1 MNLQE
6 KINNV
11 KNFIKDKKIAIS
23 FSGGADSTL
32 IAYLAAQVSDNPI
45 AITVDNK
52 IMPEGFVENA
62 KEIASEFG
70 LKHIIIDIDFFK
82 SDIILNNPN
91 RCFLCRKSMY
101 EEIKK
106 VASENGCEFI
116 VDGTNLS
123 DLIQDRPGILINYE
137 NNIQSPFV
145 KSQLTSEEIHKYL
158 DENNIKYSK
167 STTCMA
173 TRLPFKTEVKQEEI
187 SKIDSYEQFIKHVS
201 GCDVVKVRKYYDSY
215 VCEVDD
221 LDKITDT
228 NTLKQI
234 YDKLNER
241 NNNKILLNLSPI
253 KDNERIILDYNEGA
267 FQYKLPYTINIENT
281 KKELENDSITT
292 KLEIKKNGIIKG
304 NNFNSYTEAI
314 NEFIT
319 ILPYIRRTI

>member
-1 MNLQE
+1 MTLQE
-6 KINNV
+6 KINKV
-11 KNFIKDKKIAIS
+11 KDLIKDKKIAIS

-45 AITVDNK
+45 TITVDNK

-82 SDIILNNPN
+82 SEIILNNPN

-145 KSQLTSEEIHKYL
+145 KAQLTSEEIHNYL
-158 DENNIKYSK
+158 DKNNIRYSK

-173 TRLPFKTEVKQEEI
+173 TRLPFKAEVTKEEI
-187 SKIDSYEQFIKHVS
+187 SKIDSYEKFIKDVS

-221 LDKITDT
+221 LDKITDA

-267 FQYKLPYTINIENT
+267 FQYKLPYNINIANT
-281 KKELENDSITT
+281 KKELENDSIST
-292 KLEIKKNGIIKG
+292 KLEIRKNGMVKG
-304 NNFNSYTEAI
+304 NNFNSYKEAI
-314 NEFIT
+314 NEFIE

>member
-1 MNLQE
+1 
-6 KINNV
+6 
-11 KNFIKDKKIAIS
+11 
-23 FSGGADSTL
+23 
-32 IAYLAAQVSDNPI
+32 
-45 AITVDNK
+45 
-52 IMPEGFVENA
+52 
-62 KEIASEFG
+62 
-70 LKHIIIDIDFFK
+70 
-82 SDIILNNPN
+82 
-91 RCFLCRKSMY
+91 MY

-145 KSQLTSEEIHKYL
+145 KAQLTSEEIHKYL

-173 TRLPFKTEVKQEEI
+173 TRLPFKIEVTKEEI
-187 SKIDSYEQFIKHVS
+187 SKIDSYEKFIKEVS

-241 NNNKILLNLSPI
+241 SNKKILLNLSSI
-253 KDNERIILDYNEGA
+253 KDNGRIIIDYNEGT
-267 FQYKLPYTINIENT
+267 FQYKLPYNINIENT
-281 KKELENDSITT
+281 KKELENNSINT
-292 KLEIKKNGIIKG
+292 KLEIRKNGIVKG
-304 NNFNSYTEAI
+304 NNFNSYKEAI

>member
-1 MNLQE
+1 MKLQE
-6 KINNV
+6 KISNV
-11 KNFIKDKKIAIS
+11 KNLIKDKKIAIS

-62 KEIASEFG
+62 KEIAGEFG
-70 LKHIIIDIDFFK
+70 LKHIIIDIDIFK
-82 SDIILNNPN
+82 SNIILNNPN

-106 VASENGCEFI
+106 VASKNNCEFI
-116 VDGTNLS
+116 VDGTNSS

-145 KSQLTSEEIHKYL
+145 KAQLTSEEIHKYL
-158 DENNIKYSK
+158 DENNIRYSK

-173 TRLPFKTEVKQEEI
+173 TRLPFKTEVTKEEI
-187 SKIDSYEQFIKHVS
+187 SKIDSYEKFIKEVS

-221 LDKITDT
+221 LDKITGT

-241 NNNKILLNLSPI
+241 SNNKVLLNLSSI
-253 KDNERIILDYNEGA
+253 KDNERIILEYNEGA
-267 FQYKLPYTINIENT
+267 FQYKLPYNINLENT
-281 KKELENDSITT
+281 KKELEKDNINT
-292 KLEIKKNGIIKG
+292 KLEIKKNGIVKG
-304 NNFNSYTEAI
+304 NNFNSYNQAI
-314 NEFIT
+314 NEFIKL
-319 ILPYIRRTI
+319 LPYIRRTI

>member
-6 KINNV
+6 KISNV

-62 KEIASEFG
+62 KEIAGEFG

-106 VASENGCEFI
+106 VSSENGCEFI

-145 KSQLTSEEIHKYL
+145 KAQLTSEEIHNYL
-158 DENNIKYSK
+158 DENNIPYSK

-173 TRLPFKTEVKQEEI
+173 TRLPFKTEVTKEEI
-187 SKIDSYEQFIKHVS
+187 SKIDSYEKFIKEVI

-215 VCEVDD
+215 VCEVDN
-221 LDKITDT
+221 LDKIT
-228 NTLKQI
+228 NPHTLKQI
-234 YDKLNER
+234 YDELNKI
-241 NNNKILLNLSPI
+241 NNKKVLLNLSPI
-253 KDNERIILDYNEGA
+253 KDNEKIILNYKEGS
-267 FQYKLPYTINIENT
+267 FQYKLPYNINLENT
-281 KKELENDSITT
+281 KKELEKDNINT
-292 KLEIKKNGIIKG
+292 KLEIKKNGIVKG
-304 NNFNSYTEAI
+304 NNFNSYNQAI
-314 NEFIT
+314 NEFIK

>member
-32 IAYLAAQVSDNPI
+32 IAYLASQVSDNPI

-106 VASENGCEFI
+106 VASENDCEFI
-116 VDGTNLS
+116 ADGTNLS

-145 KSQLTSEEIHKYL
+145 KAQLTSEEIHKYL
-158 DENNIKYSK
+158 DENNIRYSK

-173 TRLPFKTEVKQEEI
+173 TRLPFKTEVTKEEI
-187 SKIDSYEQFIKHVS
+187 SKIDSYEKFIKEVS

-221 LDKITDT
+221 LDKITDA
-228 NTLKQI
+228 NTLKHI

-241 NNNKILLNLSPI
+241 INI
-253 KDNERIILDYNEGA
+253 DYTEGS
-267 FQYKLPYTINIENT
+267 FQYKLPYNINIENT
-281 KKELENDSITT
+281 KKELEKNNINT
-292 KLEIKKNGIIKG
+292 KLEIRKNGIVKG
-304 NNFNSYTEAI
+304 NNFNSYNQAI
-314 NEFIT
+314 NEFIN
-319 ILPYIRRTI
+319 ILPYIRRTV

>member
-1 MNLQE
+1 
-6 KINNV
+6 
-11 KNFIKDKKIAIS
+11 
-23 FSGGADSTL
+23 
-32 IAYLAAQVSDNPI
+32 
-45 AITVDNK
+45 
-52 IMPEGFVENA
+52 
-62 KEIASEFG
+62 
-70 LKHIIIDIDFFK
+70 
-82 SDIILNNPN
+82 
-91 RCFLCRKSMY
+91 MY
-101 EEIKK
+101 KEIKK

-145 KSQLTSEEIHKYL
+145 KAQLTSEEIHNYL
-158 DENNIKYSK
+158 DENNIPYSK

-173 TRLPFKTEVKQEEI
+173 TRLPFKTEVTKEEI
-187 SKIDSYEQFIKHVS
+187 SKIDSYEKFIKEVS

-221 LDKITDT
+221 LDKITGT

-241 NNNKILLNLSPI
+241 SNNKVLLNLSSI
-253 KDNERIILDYNEGA
+253 KDNERIIIDYNEGT
-267 FQYKLPYTINIENT
+267 FQYKLPYNINLENT
-281 KKELENDSITT
+281 KKELENNSITT
-292 KLEIKKNGIIKG
+292 KLEIRKNGIVKG
-304 NNFNSYTEAI
+304 NNFNSYKEAI

>member
-11 KNFIKDKKIAIS
+11 KKFIKDKKIAIS

-145 KSQLTSEEIHKYL
+145 KAQLTSEEIHKYL

-173 TRLPFKTEVKQEEI
+173 TRLPFKTEVTKEEI
-187 SKIDSYEQFIKHVS
+187 SKIDSYEKFIKEVS

-215 VCEVDD
+215 VCEVND
-221 LDKITDT
+221 LDKITDA
-228 NTLKQI
+228 NTLKHI

-241 NNNKILLNLSPI
+241 NNKKILLNLSPI
-253 KDNERIILDYNEGA
+253 KDNGRIIIDYNEGA
-267 FQYKLPYTINIENT
+267 FQYKLPYNINIENT
-281 KKELENDSITT
+281 KKELKKDSINT
-292 KLEIKKNGIIKG
+292 KLEITKNGIVKG
-304 NNFNSYTEAI
+304 NNFNSYNQAI
-314 NEFIT
+314 NEFIK

>member
-1 MNLQE
+1 MKLQE
-6 KINNV
+6 KISNV
-11 KNFIKDKKIAIS
+11 KNLIKDKKIAIS

-62 KEIASEFG
+62 KEIAGEFG

-106 VASENGCEFI
+106 VASKNNCEFI
-116 VDGTNLS
+116 VDGTNSS

-145 KSQLTSEEIHKYL
+145 KAQLTSEEIHKYL
-158 DENNIKYSK
+158 DENNIRYSK

-173 TRLPFKTEVKQEEI
+173 TRLPFKTEVTKEEI
-187 SKIDSYEQFIKHVS
+187 SKIDSYEKFIKEVS

-221 LDKITDT
+221 LDKITGT

-241 NNNKILLNLSPI
+241 SNNKVLLNLSSI
-253 KDNERIILDYNEGA
+253 KDNERIILEYNEGA
-267 FQYKLPYTINIENT
+267 FQYKLPYNINIENT
-281 KKELENDSITT
+281 KKELEKDNINT
-292 KLEIKKNGIIKG
+292 KLEIKKNGIVKG
-304 NNFNSYTEAI
+304 NNFNSYNQAI
-314 NEFIT
+314 NEFIKL
-319 ILPYIRRTI
+319 LPYIRRTI

>member
-6 KINNV
+6 KISNV

-62 KEIASEFG
+62 KEIAGEFG

-145 KSQLTSEEIHKYL
+145 KAQLTSEEIHNYL
-158 DENNIKYSK
+158 DENNIPYSK

-173 TRLPFKTEVKQEEI
+173 TRLPFKTEVTKEEI
-187 SKIDSYEQFIKHVS
+187 SKIDSYEKFIKEVS

-221 LDKITDT
+221 LDKITGT

-241 NNNKILLNLSPI
+241 SNNKVLLNLSSI
-253 KDNERIILDYNEGA
+253 KDNERIILEYNEGA
-267 FQYKLPYTINIENT
+267 FQYKLPYNINLENT
-281 KKELENDSITT
+281 KKELENDSIHTN
-292 KLEIKKNGIIKG
+292 LEIRKNGIVKG
-304 NNFNSYTEAI
+304 NNFNSYKEAI
-314 NEFIT
+314 NEFIK

>member
-1 MNLQE
+1 MKLQE
-6 KINNV
+6 KISNV
-11 KNFIKDKKIAIS
+11 KNLIKDKKIAIS

-62 KEIASEFG
+62 KEIAGEFG

-106 VASENGCEFI
+106 VASKNNCEFI
-116 VDGTNLS
+116 VDGTNSS

-145 KSQLTSEEIHKYL
+145 KAQLTSEEIHKYL
-158 DENNIKYSK
+158 DENNIRYSK

-173 TRLPFKTEVKQEEI
+173 TRLPFKTEVTKEEI
-187 SKIDSYEQFIKHVS
+187 SKIDSYEKFIKEVS

-221 LDKITDT
+221 LDKITGT

-241 NNNKILLNLSPI
+241 SNNKVLLNLSSI
-253 KDNERIILDYNEGA
+253 KDNERIILEYNEGA
-267 FQYKLPYTINIENT
+267 FQYKLPYNINLENT
-281 KKELENDSITT
+281 KKELEKDNINT
-292 KLEIKKNGIIKG
+292 KLEIKKNGIVKG
-304 NNFNSYTEAI
+304 NNFNSYNQAI
-314 NEFIT
+314 NEFIKL
-319 ILPYIRRTI
+319 LPYIRRTI